1 MPTAYLSLLAA
12 FQLFSCSV
20 SAPKTIDNIKPVA
33 TSEYNI
39 LQGHEVAY
47 FASGCFWCVEA
58 VFEQVRGVHEAISGY
73 AGGTTKNPTYNQV
86 VTGRTGHAET
96 TKVIY
101 DKAVV
106 SFETLVTVFFG
117 SHDPTTL
124 NRQGPDRGTHYRSIA
139 FYETAEEKEIIEK
152 IMQKLTAAKRY
163 SDPIVTEVKKFDV
176 FYQAENYHQDY
187 EKNNPN
193 NPYIKAVS
201 KPRVCAFLQ
210 NYPELIK
217 ADLE

>member
-12 FQLFSCSV
+12 FQLFSCSF
-20 SAPKTIDNIKPVA
+20 SSPKTIDNIKPVA

-39 LQGHEVAY
+39 PQGHEVAY

-86 VTGRTGHAET
+86 VMGRTGHAET

-176 FYQAENYHQDY
+176 FYQAEDYHQDY

-201 KPRVCAFLQ
+201 KPRVSAFLQ